1 MQLEEKNVIKQEEYN
16 NLFKAMSNLYGIIT
30 SDEIYYLLKHYYE
43 DITREEVEEE
53 LKNLIDN
60 PVKDYVIR
68 KIPNKKDGKL
78 YLIINVLDEIY
89 IRRIINQRNDKILY
103 VPKTKEDLLKYTN
116 DVYMTSNEEEFYS
129 QMVKF
134 LAKRNK
140 EKDKERNAKFFT
152 LSLFC
157 KNKVDRSTENINM
170 FSKLGQL
177 NIHIKDEND
186 AQKFIKL
193 YMNCAN
199 NTKMFANK
207 GWSPN
212 ELLKNAPKKDIED
225 IQDAIR
231 ARFKDIIENH
241 NVDASDALERINE
254 LDIPDDIKKTLIKEL
269 EEMQFNSKNK
279 A

>member
-53 LKNLIDN
+53 LKKLMDN

-103 VPKTKEDLLKYTN
+103 VPKTKEDILKYTN

-134 LAKRNK
+134 LEKRNK
-140 EKDKERNAKFFT
+140 EKDIKNTKF
-152 LSLFC
+152 LISSLFC

-170 FSKLGQL
+170 FNKLAQL

-186 AQKFIKL
+186 AQ
-193 YMNCAN
+193 N
-199 NTKMFANK
+199 
-207 GWSPN
+207 
-212 ELLKNAPKKDIED
+212 LLNYI
-225 IQDAIR
+225 
-231 ARFKDIIENH
+231 
-241 NVDASDALERINE
+241 
-254 LDIPDDIKKTLIKEL
+254 
-269 EEMQFNSKNK
+269 
-279 A
+279 